1 MIDIKI
7 KKLTDDAIL
16 PTYGSSKAACM
27 DLYANC
33 KDDVIIEPHTT
44 EKIGTGIAMQPINSH
59 ENSGYVGLIFARSGM
74 ATKWGLRPA
83 NCVGVIDE
91 DYTGEIIVA
100 VHNDKDTPNVIRKG
114 DRIAQMMWLPYCQCN
129 LIEVNSLDETER
141 GDGGFG
147 HTGVQFNSY
156 IDGTY
161 NI

>member
-1 MIDIKI
+1 MIDVKI

-33 KDDVIIEPHTT
+33 KEDVIIEPHAT
-44 EKIGTGIAMQPINSH
+44 EKIGTGIAMQPINFH
-59 ENSGYVGLIFARSGM
+59 ENSGYVGLMFARSGM

-114 DRIAQMMWLPYCQCN
+114 DRIAQMMWLPFEQCN
-129 LIEVNSLDETER
+129 LIEVNELNTTER

-147 HTGVQFNSY
+147 HTGV
-156 IDGTY
+156 
-161 NI
+161 